1 MAALDRHLAPDEAV
15 VVRTRLH
22 PIVFGDATFFA
33 LFVIGVVVLVVARN
47 ELAPRTVSLL
57 ALAAALLI
65 VASFTPPAVRW
76 WRSGF
81 AVTDRRVLAQVGIFS
96 AQVVEA
102 SLGRSTAVR
111 IEQNMWGRL
120 FGYATL
126 RLAGKDGAVEVFPQV
141 ARAAALRDAIA
152 RPGRASFVGRGR

>member
-22 PIVFGDATFFA
+22 PIVFGNATFFA

-47 ELAPRTVSLL
+47 ELTTRTIWLL
-57 ALAAALLI
+57 ALAAAVLI
-65 VASFTPPAVRW
+65 VASFAPPAVRW

-102 SLGRSTAVR
+102 SLGRATAVR
-111 IEQNMWGRL
+111 IEQNFWGRL

-126 RLAGKDGAVEVFPQV
+126 RLAGKDGGVEVFPQV
-141 ARAAALRDAIA
+141 ARAAAVRVAVA
-152 RPGRASFVGRGR
+152 RPGGASAVGRRR